1 MLAMVLS
8 DLCRWVPAAL
18 DGLMAH
24 ERARVM

>member
-1 MLAMVLS
+1 MVLS

-18 DGLMAH
+18 DGLLAH